1 MNTVRPLFLALSALL
16 SLALVALPAQAETLG
31 MENRMAESPSPY
43 LRLHQDDPVLWQAW
57 EDATLELARESD
69 RLMFVSVGYF
79 SCHWCHV
86 MQRESFK
93 NEGIAARINAGF
105 VPVKVDREL
114 DAALDAR
121 LMNFVQVTRGFGGW
135 PLNVVLTPDGYPL
148 VGIVYMPPDEFDGF
162 MERVHAHW
170 MSDKDNLREI
180 TRQAALELAQ
190 LERAR
195 QAPVQGINVD
205 ELLDRFINASRGL
218 ADKMSGGF
226 GNQSKFPQAAQ
237 LLALLEARQLRDEPW
252 LDEFLTVTLDTMAS
266 QGLRDHLGGG
276 FYRYTEDPG
285 WQVPHF
291 EKMLYDNALLAE
303 VYLRAA
309 EVFGREDYRRVALD
323 TVHFMID
330 GMATGRGDYVASLS
344 AVDDQDVEGGY
355 YLWSPEEVRG
365 IIGYEAWQVVQPAWG
380 FDTTPILE
388 HGHLPIVARSATQVA
403 ELLGMEQDRVEA
415 LLEQARSQLM
425 EARASRVL
433 PVDDKVVVAWN
444 GLTLSAL
451 AAAAPH
457 DRRAAEAGAALHARM
472 ISAMWRDGGLP
483 RALDAAGA
491 PVGEGELEDYAFVA
505 RGLADWAAFTGD
517 EKVWSQASL
526 VAERAWQLFHNDDG
540 WRPSRQPVLPG
551 APRLVHLEDTPLPST
566 SASLKRTTARILD
579 QVEHQGLSERS
590 SRAPSSL
597 TRNLVET
604 PFVHASQILYLHG
617 LEGVDSSP
625 SGAN

>member
-1 MNTVRPLFLALSALL
+1 MTRIQRPLWFTLCLL
-16 SLALVALPAQAETLG
+16 LITAAPGPAVADQTLG
-31 MENRMAESPSPY
+31 MENRMGESPSPY
-43 LRLHQDDPVLWQAW
+43 LRLHRDDPVLWQAW

-69 RLMFVSVGYF
+69 RLLFVSVGYF

-93 NEGIAARINAGF
+93 DEAIAARINAGF

-121 LMNFVQVTRGFGGW
+121 LMNFVQVTRGYGGW
-135 PLNVVLTPDGYPL
+135 PLNVILTPEGHPL
-148 VGIVYMPPDEFDGF
+148 VGIVYMPPEDFDGF

-170 MSDKDNLREI
+170 SSDADNLREI
-180 TRQAALELAQ
+180 TRQAALELAR
-190 LERAR
+190 LEQSR
-195 QAPVQGINVD
+195 QVPIEGANLD
-205 ELLDRFINASRGL
+205 EVLDRLINTSRGL

-237 LLALLEARQLRDEPW
+237 LLALLQARTARDEPW
-252 LDEFLTVTLDTMAS
+252 LDEFLTATLDAMAS

-291 EKMLYDNALLAE
+291 EKMLYDNALLTQ
-303 VYLRAA
+303 VYLRGA
-309 EVFGREDYRRVALD
+309 EAFGRDDYRQVALD
-323 TVHFMID
+323 TVRFMLD
-330 GMATGRGDYVASLS
+330 RMATGRGDFVASLS

-355 YLWSPEEVRG
+355 YLWSPEEVRIHVG
-365 IIGYEAWQVVQPAWG
+365 EDAWTVVEPAWG

-388 HGHLPIVARSATQVA
+388 HGHLPVQARTVAQLAQLLDMDDARVA
-403 ELLGMEQDRVEA
+403 A
-415 LLEQARSQLM
+415 LLEHARERLLA
-425 EARASRVL
+425 ARASRVL

-451 AAAAPH
+451 AEAAPH
-457 DRRAAEAGAALHARM
+457 DERIARAGAALHARIM
-472 ISAMWRDGGLP
+472 QGMWRDGDLP
-483 RALDAAGA
+483 RALDAAGG

-505 RGLADWAAFTGD
+505 RGLADWAAFSG
-517 EKVWSQASL
+517 EASVWDQAAR
-526 VAERAWQLFHNDDG
+526 VAERGWALFHSESG

-551 APRLVHLEDTPLPST
+551 SPRLIHLEDTPLPST
-566 SASLKRTTARILD
+566 SASLQAVTARILVRTD
-579 QVEHQGLSERS
+579 HEGLRQ
-590 SRAPSSL
+590 RAEAAEQRL

-604 PFVHASQILYLHG
+604 PFVHATQILYLHA
-617 LEGVDSSP
+617 P
-625 SGAN
+625 